1 MSLGILGDS
10 SSCSWVPPCPIAYSW
25 KKLGISID
33 QTCSI
38 HGTIRGRAGGLC
50 KLVAMAVAL
59 ADCSGQLRWSGV
71 VRLVYNGLFLIEV
84 GRGEIDLVG
93 FLWTLNSNK
102 PMCNDMF
109 HEWSR

>member
-1 MSLGILGDS
+1 MAYWAIPQVVAGFHHVLLLTAGR
-10 SSCSWVPPCPIAYSW
+10 SW
-25 KKLGISID
+25 GFQID
-33 QTCSI
+33 QVFSI

-71 VRLVYNGLFLIEV
+71 VRLVYNGLVLIEV

-93 FLWTLNSNK
+93 FLWTLNSSK

-109 HEWSR
+109 LEWSR